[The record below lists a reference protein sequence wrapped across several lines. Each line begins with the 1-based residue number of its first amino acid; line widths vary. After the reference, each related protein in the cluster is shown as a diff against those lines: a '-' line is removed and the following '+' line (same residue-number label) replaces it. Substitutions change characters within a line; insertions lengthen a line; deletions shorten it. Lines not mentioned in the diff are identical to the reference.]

1 MNYSAIIYILGWIF
15 NIEALTMTMP
25 CLVALL
31 KHEREGIGF
40 VIVMLSSALVGFL
53 ITHKKPKNMQFYVK
67 EGFVTVALSWI
78 VMSVVGFCNKWR
90 HT

>member
-31 KHEREGIGF
+31 KHEQEGIGF
-40 VIVMLSSALVGFL
+40 VIVMLASAFVGLL
-53 ITHKKPKNMQFYVK
+53 ITLRKPKDMKFYVK

-78 VMSVVGFCNKWR
+78 LMSVVGCLPFITNG
-90 HT
+90 